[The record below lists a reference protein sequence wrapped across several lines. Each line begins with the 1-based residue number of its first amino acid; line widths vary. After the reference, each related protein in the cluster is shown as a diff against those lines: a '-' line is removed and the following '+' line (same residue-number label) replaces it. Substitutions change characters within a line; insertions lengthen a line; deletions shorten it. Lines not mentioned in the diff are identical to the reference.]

1 MTNQGVAWGEAG
13 VRVIGEAFLNHLL
26 RLGDLPPEDCRA
38 VVELDGEVRTL
49 RRHEDVIKA
58 GETPSS
64 SFVVMRGFL
73 QRYTSRRDGSRQIH
87 SFYIPTDAPSLESL
101 HAGRVDNNLCA
112 VVSSQVAVIRHS
124 ELEELMRAHPNV
136 GKLILRSIS
145 VQASI
150 YREWLMR
157 NSRMPA
163 DASMAHLFCEMYARC
178 KAAGIGNG
186 DSCDVPLTQDMLAE
200 ALGLTAV
207 HVNRTLQQLRETG
220 MVDHKSGI
228 LLVNDFKRLA
238 SYADFDP
245 AYLHLKNGHG

>member
-1 MTNQGVAWGEAG
+1 M
-13 VRVIGEAFLNHLL
+13 RVVGEAFLNHLS
-26 RLGDLPPEDCRA
+26 RLGGLTPEDCRA
-38 VVELDGEVRTL
+38 VSELNGEVRTL
-49 RRHEDVIKA
+49 RRHEDIIKA
-58 GETPSS
+58 GDAPSF
-64 SFVVMRGFL
+64 SFVVISGFL
-73 QRYTSRRDGSRQIH
+73 QRYASRRDGSRQIH
-87 SFYIPTDAPSLESL
+87 SFYIATDAPSLESL
-101 HAGRVDNNLCA
+101 HVERVDNNLCA
-112 VVSSQVAVIRHS
+112 VVSSQVAVIAHAD
-124 ELEELMRAHPNV
+124 LDELMRSRPNV
-136 GKLILRSIS
+136 ARLIWRSILGQS
-145 VQASI
+145 SI

-178 KAAGIGNG
+178 KTAGIGNG

-228 LLVNDFKRLA
+228 LFVNDFRRLA

-245 AYLHLKNGHG
+245 AYLHLKN